1 MRSVIFLYICNQKFY
16 VLLNM
21 VYLKESVVLK
31 AKMKARIIA
40 ATNQNLEHMIVEKV

>member
-1 MRSVIFLYICNQKFY
+1 
-16 VLLNM
+16 M

-40 ATNQNLEHMIVEKV
+40 ATNQNLEHMIVEKSLEKIFIIG